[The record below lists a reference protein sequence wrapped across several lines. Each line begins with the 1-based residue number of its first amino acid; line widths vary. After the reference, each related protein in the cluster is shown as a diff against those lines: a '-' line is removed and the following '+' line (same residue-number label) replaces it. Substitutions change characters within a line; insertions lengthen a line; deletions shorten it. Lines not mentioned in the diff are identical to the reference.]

1 MMVNEDV
8 KHDCDRH
15 VKIFL
20 THFNRF
26 DTALHGENH
35 CTSIKCY
42 NFMSLLNLPEVLSQ
56 FGLLRNLWEGGGQG
70 ERIRSLV
77 KPTWIRYKGKHW
89 QKA

>member
-1 MMVNEDV
+1 
-8 KHDCDRH
+8 
-15 VKIFL
+15 
-20 THFNRF
+20 
-26 DTALHGENH
+26 
-35 CTSIKCY
+35 
-42 NFMSLLNLPEVLSQ
+42 MSLLNLPEVLSQ